1 MCEFL
6 LQSSILYSDF
16 KGSKNVNTVNQ
27 IYFKFLKLIYN
38 LNNKNILINNKLI
51 LNNSVNPDKDYFSL
65 YDIKNIL
72 DIDID
77 YIISKDFH
85 IKNMDSLTLDGDII
99 TIKNSNFKDYK
110 VFKTIASD
118 IVGGNYE

>member
-1 MCEFL
+1 MTSNDL
-6 LQSSILYSDF
+6 ISL
-16 KGSKNVNTVNQ
+16 KN
-27 IYFKFLKLIYN
+27 L
-38 LNNKNILINNKLI
+38 KNILNIFDDNDIKKYKLI

>member
-1 MCEFL
+1 MPSLVVILVKEEFVISTL
-6 LQSSILYSDF
+6 E
-16 KGSKNVNTVNQ
+16 VTQ
-27 IYFKFLKLIYN
+27 IQPINSLIKYDWEY
-38 LNNKNILINNKLI
+38 KLI

-72 DIDID
+72 GIDIE

-99 TIKNSNFKDYK
+99 SIKNSNFKDYK

>member
-1 MCEFL
+1 MTSNDPISL
-6 LQSSILYSDF
+6 
-16 KGSKNVNTVNQ
+16 KN
-27 IYFKFLKLIYN
+27 L
-38 LNNKNILINNKLI
+38 KNILNIFDDNDIKKYKLI

-72 DIDID
+72 GIDIE

-99 TIKNSNFKDYK
+99 SIKNSNFKDYK